1 MILIGLTGR
10 AQSGKD
16 SVADY
21 LEVQHGFIGMAF
33 ADPIKNALLAM
44 FDEDIDDGRDK
55 EAVIDWIGKSSRELM
70 QTLGTEWG
78 RQMIHEDV
86 WVRCL
91 ERALDE
97 NLDTNDPHP
106 IVLTDVRFEN
116 EARWVRQRG
125 GTIWRIERPDARAA
139 RAHSSEAGIPDDLV
153 GLVIVNDGT
162 LDRLHAKVNTALLVS
177 CGLIPQPDQ
186 ETAL

>member
-33 ADPIKNALLAM
+33 ADPIKNALDVM
-44 FDEDIDDGRDK
+44 FGEDVDDGRDK

-78 RQMIHEDV
+78 RQMIHHDL

-91 ERALDE
+91 ERALAE

-106 IVLTDVRFEN
+106 IVITDVRFEN
-116 EARWVRQRG
+116 EARWIRERG
-125 GTIWRIERPDARAA
+125 GKIWLIRRPDAAPA
-139 RAHSSEAGIPDDLV
+139 RPHPSEDGIPEHLLNGIINNV
-153 GLVIVNDGT
+153 GT
-162 LDRLHAKVNTALLVS
+162 LAELHTKVNAALIASFIGV
-177 CGLIPQPDQ
+177 PQIVQ
-186 ETAL
+186 EMGA

>member
-33 ADPIKNALLAM
+33 ADPIKNAIDVM
-44 FDEDIDDGRDK
+44 FGEDVDDGRDK
-55 EAVIDWIGKSSRELM
+55 EAPIRWIGKSPRELM

-78 RQMIHEDV
+78 RQMICEDI

-91 ERALDE
+91 GNAMSE

-106 IVLTDVRFEN
+106 IVIADVRFEN
-116 EARWVRQRG
+116 EARWIRNHG
-125 GTIWRIERPDARAA
+125 GKIWLIRRPDAAPVRP
-139 RAHSSEAGIPDDLV
+139 HSSEDGIPEELLNGIID
-153 GLVIVNDGT
+153 NDGT
-162 LDRLHAKVNTALLVS
+162 LAELHKKVNVALLMS
-177 CGLIPQPDQ
+177 FTGIPQIVQ
-186 ETAL
+186 EVAQ